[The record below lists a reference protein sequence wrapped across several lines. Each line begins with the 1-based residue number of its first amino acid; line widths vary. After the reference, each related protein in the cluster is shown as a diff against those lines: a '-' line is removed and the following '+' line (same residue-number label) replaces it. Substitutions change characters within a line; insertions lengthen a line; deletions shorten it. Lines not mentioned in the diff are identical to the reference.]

1 MTTLLP
7 NTLYN
12 ALYRA
17 LSVKR
22 SSGSLGEAQFRAW
35 LCKTYSHY
43 LEMVDEAGNLWF
55 KTTPTSKTL
64 FAAHTDTCHH
74 TEGSN
79 PFTVKDGIVKAGA
92 EVLGADDG
100 AGVAILCHLMANNIP
115 GTYLFTTSEEV
126 GGIGAKYIADNFP
139 DLLEQFDRSICFD
152 RAGTEEMITVQGGQR
167 CASKEFAEA
176 LSIEFEKQDLLYA
189 ESEKGVY
196 TDNKEW
202 AYHVMECVN
211 LSCGYN
217 RQHGPNENLDLHHFK
232 LLADAALKID
242 WESLPTVR
250 KAIREL
256 DGFDGFNGFNGFNE
270 FSELDA
276 EASLFEAIEDWYRGG
291 TLSLHKELAKELA
304 LRHNISETEAGVY
317 INLNRLTEEWM
328 EDLPYMSGNLALLDA
343 LIEKTTAN

>member
-1 MTTLLP
+1 M
-7 NTLYN
+7 NTLPDT
-12 ALYRA
+12 LRITLQDA
-17 LSVKR
+17 LSIKR
-22 SSGSLGEAQFRAW
+22 PSGSLTEAAFVARIAA
-35 LCKTYSHY
+35 TFPRY
-43 LEMVDEAGNLWF
+43 LQAIDEAGNVHF
-55 KTTPTSKTL
+55 KIGESRTL
-64 FAAHTDTCHH
+64 FAAHADTVHWEEGVNKY
-74 TEGSN
+74 TQEGS
-79 PFTVKDGIVKAGA
+79 TVKASGA
-92 EVLGADDG
+92 PLGADDG
-100 AGVAILCHLMANNIP
+100 AGVAILCHMMSNCIP
-115 GTYLFTTSEEV
+115 GYYLISRGEEV

-139 DLLEQFDRSICFD
+139 YLLEEFDRSVCFD
-152 RAGTEEMITVQGGQR
+152 RRGTSDIVTVQGGQR

-176 LSIEFEKQDLLYA
+176 LSIEFEKQDLLYV

-211 LSCGYN
+211 LSCAYFA
-217 RQHGPNENLDLHHFK
+217 QHGNNESLDLHHFK

-242 WESLPTVR
+242 WEALPTVR

-256 DGFDGFNGFNGFNE
+256 DEFNGFDG

-291 TLSLHKELAKELA
+291 TLLLHKELAKELA
-304 LRHNISETEAGVY
+304 LRHSIHETEAGMY

-343 LIEKTTAN
+343 LIEKTTVN

>member
-7 NTLYN
+7 NTLYTP
-12 ALYRA
+12 LHRA

-139 DLLEQFDRSICFD
+139 YLLEEFDRSICFD
-152 RAGTEEMITVQGGQR
+152 RAGTEEIITVQGGQR

-176 LSIEFEKQDLLYA
+176 LSIEFAKQDLMYV
-189 ESEKGVY
+189 ESERGVY

-202 AYHVMECVN
+202 AYDVSENVN
-211 LSCGYN
+211 ISCAYFA
-217 RQHGPNENLDLHHFK
+217 QHGTNEKLDLHHFK

-242 WESLPTVR
+242 WEALPTVR

-256 DGFDGFNGFNGFNE
+256 DEFNGFDG

-276 EASLFEAIEDWYRGG
+276 EASLFEAIEDWYRGK
-291 TLSLHKELAKELA
+291 TLPLHKELAKELA
-304 LRHNISETEAGVY
+304 LRHSISETEAGVY

-328 EDLPYMSGNLALLDA
+328 GDLPYMSGNLALLDC
-343 LIEKTTAN
+343 LLEKTTAN